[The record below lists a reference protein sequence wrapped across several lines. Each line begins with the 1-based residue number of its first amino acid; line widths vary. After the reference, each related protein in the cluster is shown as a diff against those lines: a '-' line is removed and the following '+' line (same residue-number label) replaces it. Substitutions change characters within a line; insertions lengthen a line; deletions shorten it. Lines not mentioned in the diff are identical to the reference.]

1 MANLILGTSE
11 VSKMIGVEEAT
22 LRKWRSLGTGPLSF
36 KLGRKIAYHYDDVI
50 EWIEYRKDQ
59 TMKGGQ

>member
-1 MANLILGTSE
+1 
-11 VSKMIGVEEAT
+11 MIGVEEAT